1 MEGMAE
7 TKIGGASFRLKQC
20 VSIGGIYSMEDI
32 ARALGCSP
40 AAVRGGVYHAANADC
55 IAILVTLEKGSE
67 TTPYQ
72 DTFFESS
79 SLLFWEGQ
87 TSKRIAESAFK
98 EGLDCHVFIHKIRRS
113 VYTYYGRAVVLR
125 EQINP
130 VCIPSRFVLY
140 LPEYESMNP
149 KQQMHD
155 EVIADI
161 EASYFTEPTERQN
174 LQTIRTKQA
183 TYRQKVITLWHGRCA
198 VTGVDEEKWLIA
210 SHIKPWRESTDSERV
225 DPKNSLLLSPNYDKL
240 FDRGVISFNPSNGK
254 ILLPEKMSAAFW
266 RNLDRLGIDDEK
278 CLSFIPSGT
287 ETYLDYHRNTI
298 FGYEPVSGFDVDMFV
313 ENLSR
318 QNMAIV

>member
-1 MEGMAE
+1 M
-7 TKIGGASFRLKQC
+7 
-20 VSIGGIYSMEDI
+20 
-32 ARALGCSP
+32 
-40 AAVRGGVYHAANADC
+40 
-55 IAILVTLEKGSE
+55 GSE

-130 VCIPSRFVLY
+130 VGIPSRFVLY

-225 DPKNSLLLSPNYDKL
+225 DPKNSLLLIEQGELVAICIIIIVNHLVESRELYHL
-240 FDRGVISFNPSNGK
+240 FRFLHWEDNRRLHSREDCGNTPVDHTSERNSAFSYNLICFFNVRP
-254 ILLPEKMSAAFW
+254 LL
-266 RNLDRLGIDDEK
+266 RN
-278 CLSFIPSGT
+278 
-287 ETYLDYHRNTI
+287 
-298 FGYEPVSGFDVDMFV
+298 V
-313 ENLSR
+313 NLF
-318 QNMAIV
+318 Q